1 MKIGSEMDRNPSL
14 EALLRFK
21 LIDCILCLDADL
33 CERTAI
39 QIKLAIIH
47 RETSK
52 RVVKFGATVQYY
64 LVIFHNKWYL

>member
-47 RETSK
+47 RETSSE
-52 RVVKFGATVQYY
+52 
-64 LVIFHNKWYL
+64 